1 LIHFDFD
8 DRYADEAAVGSAI
21 SRREGVLLSIVTHV
35 VVIGLIM
42 LAGRLAWFQTSAEEL
57 ERRRQE
63 LAERER
69 ETRPPRF
76 VFVEPLVDR
85 PAPPKLQAD
94 LSDQDRRAA
103 APERAPTPDPLPLS
117 RGNSPEMTQTPESQ
131 QARGPEA
138 PTPPA
143 PDPTPPAPAQP
154 EETFRLPERD
164 MGMRRPSREVPRAAS
179 GALGDALRNLDRY
192 VQNQTFRN
200 PQGGATDPGTAIQFD
215 TKGVEFGP
223 WIRRFVAQVRR
234 NWFVPEAAWAFH
246 GRVVVQFNI
255 HRSGRITDLVV
266 VQPSQID
273 AFNRA
278 SFNAI
283 LGSNPTEPLPPEY
296 PDDKAFFTVTFSYNE
311 PLN

>member
-1 LIHFDFD
+1 MIHFDFD
-8 DRYADEAAVGSAI
+8 DRYADEAAVGNAI
-21 SRREGVLLSIVTHV
+21 SRREGVLLSVVTHA
-35 VVIGLIM
+35 VIIVLLL
-42 LAGRLAWFQTSAEEL
+42 LAGRITWFKTNQEELARKREELAEL
-57 ERRRQE
+57 ERTRR
-63 LAERER
+63 
-69 ETRPPRF
+69 PRF
-76 VFVEPLVDR
+76 VFVEPRVER
-85 PAPPKLQAD
+85 RAPPKLQAD

-103 APERAPTPDPLPLS
+103 APERAPTPNPLPLS
-117 RGNSPEMTQTPESQ
+117 RGNSPEMTDRPQSQ
-131 QARGPEA
+131 QARGPEN
-138 PTPPA
+138 PTPPV
-143 PDPTPPAPAQP
+143 PDPTPPAPTP
-154 EETFRLPERD
+154 PDETFRLPDRD
-164 MGMRRPSREVPRAAS
+164 AGLRRPPRDVPRGAS

-200 PQGGATDPGTAIQFD
+200 PQGGAADPGTAIQFD

-266 VQPSQID
+266 VQPSEID

-283 LGSNPTEPLPPEY
+283 QGSNPTEPLPPEY
-296 PDDKAFFTVTFSYNE
+296 PEDKAFFTVTFSYNE

>member
-1 LIHFDFD
+1 MA
-8 DRYADEAAVGSAI
+8 DR
-21 SRREGVLLSIVTHV
+21 
-35 VVIGLIM
+35 
-42 LAGRLAWFQTSAEEL
+42 
-57 ERRRQE
+57 
-63 LAERER
+63 
-69 ETRPPRF
+69 
-76 VFVEPLVDR
+76 
-85 PAPPKLQAD
+85 
-94 LSDQDRRAA
+94 
-103 APERAPTPDPLPLS
+103 
-117 RGNSPEMTQTPESQ
+117 PESQ
-131 QARGPEA
+131 QARGPET
-138 PTPPA
+138 PTPPVPA
-143 PDPTPPAPAQP
+143 PAPPAPAPP

-164 MGMRRPSREVPRAAS
+164 VGLRRPPREVPRGAS

-255 HRSGRITDLVV
+255 HRNGRITDLVV
-266 VQPSQID
+266 VQPSEID

-283 LGSNPTEPLPPEY
+283 QGSNPTEPLPPEY
-296 PDDKAFFTVTFSYNE
+296 PDERAFFTVTFSYNE